1 MILEIDDS
9 QLTDD
14 LKSFIVEEGE
24 TKKLDVSKLK
34 SQADIDRI
42 LGAKQH
48 VDKELSDLKA
58 KYKDVDLEN
67 YKNLLAQQLEAN
79 KDVLS
84 NPIYKNLDSKYTQLL
99 TDYTNLKN
107 ELSSRD
113 QKLLDGELKEL
124 IRANAE
130 IQQTALDD
138 IFYRAK
144 TSGFQKTEKGFL
156 NSAGKT
162 IDEFIQELK
171 PSAKHLFKVS
181 NQKIN
186 NEAVIKDSLYNRDL
200 KAIFEN
206 LQQLN

>member
-9 QLTDD
+9 QLTED

-67 YKNLLAQQLEAN
+67 YKSLLAQQLEAN

-130 IQQTALDD
+130 IQQTALED

-162 IDEFIQELK
+162 IDEFINELK

>member
-9 QLTDD
+9 QLTED

>member
-9 QLTDD
+9 QLTED

-24 TKKLDVSKLK
+24 TKKLDISKLK

-67 YKNLLAQQLEAN
+67 YKSLLAQQLEAN

-130 IQQTALDD
+130 IQQTALED

-162 IDEFIQELK
+162 IDEFINELK

>member
-9 QLTDD
+9 QLTED

-67 YKNLLAQQLEAN
+67 YKSLLAQQLEAN

-162 IDEFIQELK
+162 IDEFINELK

-186 NEAVIKDSLYNRDL
+186 NDAVIKDSLYNRDL

>member
-9 QLTDD
+9 QLTED

-67 YKNLLAQQLEAN
+67 YKSLLAQQLEAN

-162 IDEFIQELK
+162 IDEFINELK

>member
-186 NEAVIKDSLYNRDL
+186 NEAAIKDSLYNRDL